1 LRKCSVWNPKP
12 TTSLGMPER
21 PPKNL
26 KKFLQMASSS
36 IRARRF
42 TAMLGQIPSGAIL
55 FVVVL
60 ALFAA
65 AVPEFLSIENITNIL
80 LAGSP
85 LALFTLGMS
94 LVMLANGIDLSVG
107 ACTSFIS
114 VLTASLLGSGWPI
127 PFSLGIGVL
136 AAVLVGFGNG
146 VMVFRLK
153 LPAFIVTLGT
163 MGLTTGLALLI
174 GGGQTLYWDKNWFN
188 GIAVNYWLGLPLVF
202 WIFLVIFAA
211 IAWILHQ
218 TAFGR
223 YIYGI
228 GCNEEALRLCGVK
241 IGRYTIAIYVLNGC
255 CVGIAGLMIT
265 SRVASGNPIIGVGLE
280 FEAVAAAAIG
290 GISFMGG
297 KGHPAFAVI
306 SAITITML
314 LNGLGLVGFHT
325 SIQYVFVGLIL
336 ILGMSM
342 NIIIERVF
350 PRRAI
355 K

>member
-1 LRKCSVWNPKP
+1 
-12 TTSLGMPER
+12 MPER
-21 PPKNL
+21 TQRNSFKWLPRVI
-26 KKFLQMASSS
+26 SS
-36 IRARRF
+36 IRLRRL
-42 TAMLGQIPSGAIL
+42 AEILGQIPSGAIL
-55 FVVVL
+55 FIVVL
-60 ALFAA
+60 ALFGAV
-65 AVPEFLSIENITNIL
+65 VPEFLSIENITNIL

-94 LVMLANGIDLSVG
+94 LVMLANGIDLSIG
-107 ACTSFIS
+107 ACTSFVS
-114 VLTASLLGSGWPI
+114 VLTASLLGSSWPI
-127 PFSLGIGVL
+127 GISLGLGIL
-136 AAVLVGFGNG
+136 AVLLVGLGNG
-146 VMVFRLK
+146 VMIFRLK

-188 GIAVNYWLGLPLVF
+188 NIAVSYWMGLPLGF
-202 WIFLVIFAA
+202 WIFLTLFAA
-211 IAWILHQ
+211 VVWILHQ

-241 IGRYTIAIYVLNGC
+241 IGRYTIAIYVLNGF
-255 CVGIAGLMIT
+255 CVGIAALMIT

-314 LNGLGLVGFHT
+314 LNGLGLIGFHT

-336 ILGMSM
+336 IVGMSM
-342 NIIIERVF
+342 NILIERLF
-350 PRRAI
+350 PRRMM

>member
-1 LRKCSVWNPKP
+1 
-12 TTSLGMPER
+12 
-21 PPKNL
+21 
-26 KKFLQMASSS
+26 
-36 IRARRF
+36 
-42 TAMLGQIPSGAIL
+42 
-55 FVVVL
+55 
-60 ALFAA
+60 
-65 AVPEFLSIENITNIL
+65 
-80 LAGSP
+80 
-85 LALFTLGMS
+85 
-94 LVMLANGIDLSVG
+94 MLANGIDLSIG
-107 ACTSFIS
+107 TCTSFVS

-127 PFSLGIGVL
+127 GFSLGLGIL
-136 AAVLVGFGNG
+136 AAVLVGLGNG
-146 VMVFRLK
+146 VMIFRLK

-188 GIAVNYWLGLPLVF
+188 NIALNYWLGLPLVF
-202 WIFLVIFAA
+202 WVFLILFAA
-211 IAWILHQ
+211 VGWILHQ

-241 IGRYTIAIYVLNGC
+241 IGRYTIAIYVLNGF
-255 CVGIAGLMIT
+255 CVGIAALMIT

-314 LNGLGLVGFHT
+314 LNGLGLIGFHT

-336 ILGMSM
+336 IVGMSM
-342 NIIIERVF
+342 NILIERLF
-350 PRRAI
+350 PRRMM

>member
-1 LRKCSVWNPKP
+1 
-12 TTSLGMPER
+12 MPER
-21 PPKNL
+21 TPRNSL
-26 KKFLQMASSS
+26 KLLPRVISS
-36 IRARRF
+36 IRLRRL
-42 TAMLGQIPSGAIL
+42 AEILGQIPSGAIL
-55 FVVVL
+55 FIVVL
-60 ALFAA
+60 ALFGAV
-65 AVPEFLSIENITNIL
+65 VPEFLSIENLTNIL

-94 LVMLANGIDLSVG
+94 LVMLANGIDLSIG
-107 ACTSFIS
+107 TCTSFVS

-127 PFSLGIGVL
+127 GFSLGLGIL
-136 AAVLVGFGNG
+136 AAVLVGLGNG
-146 VMVFRLK
+146 VMIFRLK

-188 GIAVNYWLGLPLVF
+188 NIALNYWLGLPLVF
-202 WIFLVIFAA
+202 WVFLILFAA
-211 IAWILHQ
+211 VGWILHQ

-241 IGRYTIAIYVLNGC
+241 IGRYTIAIYVLNGF
-255 CVGIAGLMIT
+255 CVGIAALMIT

-314 LNGLGLVGFHT
+314 LNGLGLIGFHT

-336 ILGMSM
+336 IVGMSM
-342 NIIIERVF
+342 NILIERLF
-350 PRRAI
+350 PRRMM

>member
-1 LRKCSVWNPKP
+1 MEIFSIPPQRVAAI
-12 TTSLGMPER
+12 LG
-21 PPKNL
+21 KV
-26 KKFLQMASSS
+26 
-36 IRARRF
+36 
-42 TAMLGQIPSGAIL
+42 PSGVIL
-55 FVVVL
+55 FILVL
-60 ALFAA
+60 ILFGAV
-65 AVPEFLSIENITNIL
+65 VPEFLSIQNITNIL

-94 LVMLANGIDLSVG
+94 LVMLANGIDLSIG
-107 ACTSFIS
+107 TCTSFIS
-114 VLTASLLGSGWPI
+114 VLTASLMGDGWSI
-127 PFSLGIGVL
+127 PLSLGIGIL

-146 VMVFRLK
+146 VMIFRLK

-188 GIAVNYWLGLPLVF
+188 SIAVNYWLGLPLVF
-202 WIFLVIFAA
+202 WIVLASFAA
-211 IAWILHQ
+211 VLWILHQ

-255 CVGIAGLMIT
+255 CVGIAALMIT
-265 SRVASGNPIIGVGLE
+265 SRVASGNPIIGVGIE
-280 FEAVAAAAIG
+280 FEAIAAAAIG

-314 LNGLGLVGFHT
+314 LNGLGLIGFHT

-336 ILGMSM
+336 IVGMSM
-342 NIIIERVF
+342 NILIERLF
-350 PRRAI
+350 PRRIA

>member
-1 LRKCSVWNPKP
+1 
-12 TTSLGMPER
+12 MPER
-21 PPKNL
+21 TPRNSL
-26 KKFLQMASSS
+26 KLLPRVISS
-36 IRARRF
+36 IRLRRH
-42 TAMLGQIPSGAIL
+42 AEILGQIPSGAIL
-55 FVVVL
+55 FIVVL
-60 ALFAA
+60 ALFGAV
-65 AVPEFLSIENITNIL
+65 VPEFLSIENLTNIL

-94 LVMLANGIDLSVG
+94 LVMLANGIDLSIG
-107 ACTSFIS
+107 TCTSFVS

-127 PFSLGIGVL
+127 GFSLGLGIL
-136 AAVLVGFGNG
+136 AAVLVGLGNG
-146 VMVFRLK
+146 VMIFRLK

-188 GIAVNYWLGLPLVF
+188 NIALNYWLGLPLVF
-202 WIFLVIFAA
+202 WVFLILFAA
-211 IAWILHQ
+211 VGWILHQ

-241 IGRYTIAIYVLNGC
+241 IGRYTITIYVLNGF
-255 CVGIAGLMIT
+255 CVGIAALMIT

-314 LNGLGLVGFHT
+314 LNGLGLIGFHT

-336 ILGMSM
+336 IVGMSM
-342 NIIIERVF
+342 NILIERLF
-350 PRRAI
+350 PRRMM